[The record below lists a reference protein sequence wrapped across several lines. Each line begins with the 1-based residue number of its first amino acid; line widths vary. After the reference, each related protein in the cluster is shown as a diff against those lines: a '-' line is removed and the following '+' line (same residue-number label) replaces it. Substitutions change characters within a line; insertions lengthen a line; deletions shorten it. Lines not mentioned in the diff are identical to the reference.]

1 MLPAKKQLL
10 ARIQTSAQFAA
21 VMRGTQEQAAG
32 KIVSKSVHFA
42 LHALADNAAQPRVQ
56 VAFVTMPAAPSIGVI
71 APKRLAK
78 RAVTRNTIK
87 RQIYAVS
94 AALQDQLPAHH
105 YVVRLRAPFAVD
117 MFPSATSLPLKRCIR
132 LELQSLFTKVCV

>member
-1 MLPAKKQLL
+1 LL

-21 VMRGTQEQAAG
+21 IMRGTAEQPAG
-32 KIVSKSVHFA
+32 KIVSKTAHFA
-42 LHALADNAAQPRVQ
+42 LHALSGESRPNSLPK
-56 VAFVTMPAAPSIGVI
+56 APSVGVI

-94 AALQDQLPAHH
+94 AALQTRVQANH
-105 YVVRLRAPFAVD
+105 YVVRLRAPFEKTA
-117 MFPSATSLPLKRCIR
+117 FPSATSEPLKRCIR
-132 LELQSLFTKVCV
+132 AELVALFAKVCAP

>member
-1 MLPAKKQLL
+1 LL

-21 VMRGTQEQAAG
+21 IMRGTPEQAAG
-32 KIVSKSVHFA
+32 KVVSKSAHFA
-42 LHALADNAAQPRVQ
+42 LHAFSGAGGANSLPK
-56 VAFVTMPAAPSIGVI
+56 PPSIGVI

-94 AALQDQLPAHH
+94 AALQTRIQADH
-105 YVVRLRAPFAVD
+105 YVVRLRAPFEKSV
-117 MFPSATSLPLKRCIR
+117 FTSATSEPLKRCIR
-132 LELQSLFTKVCV
+132 AELDALFSKVCAP